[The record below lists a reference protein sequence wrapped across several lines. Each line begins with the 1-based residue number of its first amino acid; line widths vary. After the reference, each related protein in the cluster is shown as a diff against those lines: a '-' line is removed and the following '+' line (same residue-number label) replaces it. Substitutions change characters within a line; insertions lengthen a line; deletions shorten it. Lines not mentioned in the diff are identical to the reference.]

1 MAQTNYELYSY
12 TRGRWMLQAQFPASG
27 KTKAV
32 NAAESLFQNAAID
45 AVSVIEEKLDAAGDS
60 SSEYTIFSD
69 AKNDSVPNLRGRP
82 VKPADERKSRR
93 FEYSAPAAPEPR
105 RPKAAKPPRAKPAAR
120 AEAAAP
126 NPYLFTGKVIGVIV
140 LGVVLAWGAAT
151 ALAMI
156 GYGAAL
162 FGDSGGSANP
172 NTWTIAFLVV
182 LVGSLMF
189 GFGKTV
195 SRAEISALLGTGG
208 ARERTRRDPSAPRHS
223 PAMDTDA
230 EAGLLVHGRGADRGH
245 GHTR

>member
-12 TRGRWMLQAQFPASG
+12 ARGRWTLHARYPASG

-32 NAAESLFQNAAID
+32 NAAESLFQNAAIA
-45 AVSVIEEKLDAAGDS
+45 AVSVIEERLTAGDS

-105 RPKAAKPPRAKPAAR
+105 RTKSAKSPRAKPAAR
-120 AEAAAP
+120 TEAAAP
-126 NPYLFTGKVIGVIV
+126 NPYLFTGKVIGVII

-156 GYGAAL
+156 
-162 FGDSGGSANP
+162 DN
-172 NTWTIAFLVV
+172 
-182 LVGSLMF
+182 
-189 GFGKTV
+189 
-195 SRAEISALLGTGG
+195 G
-208 ARERTRRDPSAPRHS
+208 ARAVRRLRRQRQSQYVDHRLPGRAGGLPDVRVRQDRLASRDLSVAGDKWS
-223 PAMDTDA
+223 
-230 EAGLLVHGRGADRGH
+230 EAGRATGSQRAAP
-245 GHTR
+245 